1 MAFSNEAALKAA
13 LIAACTNA
21 VAEVE
26 GKVHEELYYG
36 LNQYYGEFT
45 PAEYIR
51 TGALMGSLDRTGVHQ
66 TGNGASAEVFF
77 NTPSYKQGL
86 MPLQHSFET
95 GRYGWATWTGEKVL
109 DTAMNGSHG
118 GYASG
123 TPIWEDSMSR
133 LGDIKGLLMQA
144 LKAQGL

>member
-1 MAFSNEAALKAA
+1 MVLSNSAQLKAA
-13 LIAACTNA
+13 LVEACTNA

-26 GKVHEELYYG
+26 EKVFEEFSGK
-36 LNQYYGEFT
+36 LNQYYTEFS

-51 TGALMGSLDRTGVHQ
+51 TGALYNSLDRTGVHP

-77 NTPSYKQGL
+77 NTPSY
-86 MPLQHSFET
+86 ET
-95 GRYGWATWTGEKVL
+95 GFVLLQSGDYGYATWSGAKVL

-118 GYASG
+118 GYVDG
-123 TPIWEDSMSR
+123 TAIWDESIDS
-133 LGDIKGLLMQA
+133 LGDIRALLVKA

>member
-1 MAFSNEAALKAA
+1 MAFSNEATLKAA
-13 LIAACTNA
+13 LVAACTNA

-26 GKVHEELYYG
+26 DKVYTEFAG
-36 LNQYYGEFT
+36 NLNQYYGEFT

-51 TGALMGSLDRTGVHQ
+51 TGALMGSLDRTGVQ
-66 TGNGASAEVFF
+66 ATGNGAVAEVFF
-77 NTPSYKQGL
+77 NTPSYQQGL
-86 MPLQHSFET
+86 MPLQHTPEH

-118 GYASG
+118 GYAGG
-123 TPIWEDSMSR
+123 TPIWDASMAN
-133 LGDIKGLLMQA
+133 LGDINSLLIQA